1 MPVKPMRVCGLMSGT
16 SLDGLDIAIIDFTY
30 EEGQVRHE
38 LLHFV
43 TMPYEDGCK
52 QQLHKLMDP
61 AAPLQLV
68 SSMNMYLGELY
79 ADSLKEALEEAGIG
93 FGND

>member
-16 SLDGLDIAIIDFTY
+16 SLDGLDIAIADFTY

-43 TMPYEDGCK
+43 TMP
-52 QQLHKLMDP
+52 L
-61 AAPLQLV
+61 
-68 SSMNMYLGELY
+68 
-79 ADSLKEALEEAGIG
+79 
-93 FGND
+93 